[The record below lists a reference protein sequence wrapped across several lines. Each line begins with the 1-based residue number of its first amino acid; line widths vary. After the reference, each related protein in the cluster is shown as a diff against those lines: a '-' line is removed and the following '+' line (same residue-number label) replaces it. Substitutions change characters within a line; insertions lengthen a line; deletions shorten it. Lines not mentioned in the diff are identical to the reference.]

1 MPAQEL
7 IARLPASVQAHLANV
22 ADNLQLVADLG
33 YCDAALAVPDAHG
46 ELVTLVDARPSTA
59 ADPITATR
67 VGRSLT
73 HSGEPE
79 AYDAVAGATPVL
91 GTSRRLHGAV
101 TGSIDAYPLGAPR
114 PYAVL
119 LRTYGEQIET
129 TASRMETAFIDA
141 TRDLMQTLRAGPLLD
156 ARDKRPFSTE
166 RRAGDGVLRVSPR
179 GDIMYAS
186 PNAVSI
192 MRDAGVEGRVTGMRA
207 SELPGGALGI
217 SPMLGTSGGLA
228 TELEIG
234 GRTLLYRSIALTS
247 GALVLVEDLT
257 EARRR
262 ERELGVKE
270 ATIREVHHRVKNNLQ
285 TIASLLRMQA
295 RRSSN
300 EDVRRALSEAV
311 ERAASM
317 ATVHDMLAHSA
328 EEHVDFAEVARRVV
342 GLVRSSVVGDDPRF
356 AVRISGVTGHID
368 AGPATSLALALTELV
383 HNSLEHAFGPCDRG
397 TVSVDLNRDQEGLMM
412 IVRDD
417 GRGLPPGFDPA
428 TATGLGLSIVRTLVE
443 EDLGGTLSLT
453 DGEGAGIAIRVPLES
468 GRGRR

>member
-1 MPAQEL
+1 
-7 IARLPASVQAHLANV
+7 
-22 ADNLQLVADLG
+22 
-33 YCDAALAVPDAHG
+33 
-46 ELVTLVDARPSTA
+46 
-59 ADPITATR
+59 
-67 VGRSLT
+67 
-73 HSGEPE
+73 
-79 AYDAVAGATPVL
+79 
-91 GTSRRLHGAV
+91 
-101 TGSIDAYPLGAPR
+101 
-114 PYAVL
+114 
-119 LRTYGEQIET
+119 
-129 TASRMETAFIDA
+129 METAFIDA
-141 TRDLMQTLRAGPLLD
+141 ARDLMQTLRGGPLLD
-156 ARDKRPFSTE
+156 ARGTGTFSTE
-166 RRAGDGVLRVSPR
+166 RRAGDGVLRVDPR
-179 GDIMYAS
+179 GGVMYAS

-217 SPMLGTSGGLA
+217 SPMLGASGGLA
-228 TELEIG
+228 TAVEIG

-295 RRSSN
+295 RRSGS
-300 EDVRRALSEAV
+300 EEVRRGLSEAV

-328 EEHVDFAEVARRVV
+328 EECVDFAEVARRVV

-356 AVRISGVTGHID
+356 AVRVSGVTGPID
-368 AGPATSLALALTELV
+368 AGPATSLALVLTELV

-397 TVSVDLNRDQEGLMM
+397 TVSVDLTRDAEGLVV

-417 GRGLPPGFDPA
+417 GRGMPPTSTRPRPA
-428 TATGLGLSIVRTLVE
+428 AWGSQSCALWWKKTW
-443 EDLGGTLSLT
+443 
-453 DGEGAGIAIRVPLES
+453 EGRCP
-468 GRGRR
+468 